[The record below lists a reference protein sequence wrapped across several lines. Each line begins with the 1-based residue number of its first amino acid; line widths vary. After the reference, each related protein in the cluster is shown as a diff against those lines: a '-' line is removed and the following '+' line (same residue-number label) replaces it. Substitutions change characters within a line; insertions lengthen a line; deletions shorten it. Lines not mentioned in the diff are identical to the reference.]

1 MTNSSRST
9 NQLQLY
15 RKYSDMAGRSNGD
28 LREAYVCM
36 ARDALRQA
44 AKLDPAAVAHASGLA
59 MAKVG

>member
-1 MTNSSRST
+1 
-9 NQLQLY
+9 
-15 RKYSDMAGRSNGD
+15 MAGRSNGD
-28 LREAYVCM
+28 LREAYVRM